1 MRKIDDTLKKLFI
14 LCAMLCIGELK
25 TQAEEFSIRIMSYN
39 IYRGDN
45 LAELAEL
52 LTWSYTALTTNI
64 SSTVIANRSNT

>member
-1 MRKIDDTLKKLFI
+1 MLQGRTDLKSVKV
-14 LCAMLCIGELK
+14 
-25 TQAEEFSIRIMSYN
+25 MSYN

-45 LAELAEL
+45 LAELAKL

>member
-1 MRKIDDTLKKLFI
+1 MLQGRTDLKSVKV
-14 LCAMLCIGELK
+14 
-25 TQAEEFSIRIMSYN
+25 MSYN

-45 LAELAEL
+45 LAELAELAKL